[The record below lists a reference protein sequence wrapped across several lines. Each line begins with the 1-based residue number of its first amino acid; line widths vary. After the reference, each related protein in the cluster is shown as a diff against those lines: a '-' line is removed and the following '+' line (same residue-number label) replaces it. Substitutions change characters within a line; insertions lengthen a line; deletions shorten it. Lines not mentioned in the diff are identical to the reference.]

1 MTRLPRL
8 GPHPSPALTAPPSR
22 ARLHCSLSRER
33 LADAEPFIGSDGF
46 SCNCEQEI
54 RMKTLLAFVITMW
67 ITATPSPG
75 RAQETPSPAA
85 GPPDAAAPANSPE
98 ERGTT
103 GWKGGAREQDK
114 DATIG
119 AGAQKKSDEELA
131 ADQPLMATGVDLNG
145 PPRRFPPNKTPE

>member
-1 MTRLPRL
+1 LL
-8 GPHPSPALTAPPSR
+8 SR
-22 ARLHCSLSRER
+22 ARL
-33 LADAEPFIGSDGF
+33 AGAEPFVGGDGF
-46 SCNCEQEI
+46 SCDLEQEI
-54 RMKTLLAFVITMW
+54 GMKALLLFLITML

-75 RAQETPSPAA
+75 RAQETPNPAA
-85 GPPDAAAPANSPE
+85 GPPNATAPANSPE

-114 DATIG
+114 DATVG
-119 AGAQKKSDEELA
+119 AGVQKKSDEELA